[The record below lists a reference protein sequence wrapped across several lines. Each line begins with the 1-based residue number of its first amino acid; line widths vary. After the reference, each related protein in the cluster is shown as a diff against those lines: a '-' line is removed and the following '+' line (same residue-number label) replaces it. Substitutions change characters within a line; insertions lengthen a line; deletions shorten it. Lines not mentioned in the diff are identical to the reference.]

1 MVGFLAKEPSASW
14 RPFTTWITVWGVQS
28 CLQNVFRV
36 IDVVCPETE
45 FGSSFPDKFVRV
57 QESRGNFS
65 FEVKEMRVVRDI
77 LFEKVLTFSA
87 SYLRRTRELQVV
99 SLPRKLECKKRS
111 QRRFTPIHLFL
122 WYPWLVFGLV
132 PKRFFCVSKKTS
144 FMWKNE
150 KNRTR
155 SCFSL
160 PGKERRM
167 EMCK

>member
-99 SLPRKLECKKRS
+99 SLPRKLECKKEARGGS
-111 QRRFTPIHLFL
+111 LRFTYSFDILDWSLVWFPNVFL
-122 WYPWLVFGLV
+122 
-132 PKRFFCVSKKTS
+132 RFEEDVVHVEER
-144 FMWKNE
+144 E
-150 KNRTR
+150 K
-155 SCFSL
+155 
-160 PGKERRM
+160 
-167 EMCK
+167 